1 MNSLNSILVEGNL
14 TRDPM
19 LAETPKGTPVC
30 NFAVAANRFYR
41 DNEELQKEVSFFD
54 VEVWSRLAERCAGTL
69 KKGRGVRVV
78 GRLKQDRWIDSEGK
92 SRSRVKIVGEHVEF
106 RPVFTKPEESEKLE
120 ADDEL
125 DDSLQLDP
133 DAVAEE
139 AEELEEVTTA
149 VPM

>member
-14 TRDPM
+14 TRDPL
-19 LAETPKGTPVC
+19 LAETPRGTPVC
-30 NFAVAANRFYR
+30 NFAVASNRFYR

-54 VEVWSRLAERCAGTL
+54 VEVWAKLAERCGSTL

-106 RPVFTKPEESEKLE
+106 RPVFTRPEESEKLE
-120 ADDEL
+120 ADDEPA
-125 DDSLQLDP
+125 DTLQLDP
-133 DAVAEE
+133 DAAE
-139 AEELEEVTTA
+139 AETQERVLETTG